1 MFNLALYAIS
11 LPFEES
17 GRIETFEQYDG
28 KKNSCIHLGC
38 FFLYRKDMAHSM
50 RRTIT
55 DAMNNIFVNVMICK
69 SVNMNSNMSMGA
81 TM

>member
-28 KKNSCIHLGC
+28 KKNSCIHFVCLE
-38 FFLYRKDMAHSM
+38 LIVRM
-50 RRTIT
+50 RTIT